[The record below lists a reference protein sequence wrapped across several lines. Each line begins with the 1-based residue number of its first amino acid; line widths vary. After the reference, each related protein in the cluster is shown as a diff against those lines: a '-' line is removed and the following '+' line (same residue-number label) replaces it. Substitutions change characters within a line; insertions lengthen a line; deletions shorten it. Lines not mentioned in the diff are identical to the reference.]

1 MLTNKSGWCYAF
13 YRVNANRRIALFKD
27 IGDTLRD
34 YAIVGTCIG
43 GVSVLIKPFISIK
56 QTIRDAVISF
66 VISMLTG
73 LLLEY
78 FNIPYSVKVGLSGV
92 AGLFAVRLYM
102 IGESLLKKVQDNP
115 EIVIDRIKDK
125 LD

>member
-1 MLTNKSGWCYAF
+1 M
-13 YRVNANRRIALFKD
+13 FKD
-27 IGDTLRD
+27 IGETLRD

-43 GVSVLIKPFISIK
+43 GVSVLIKPFVSIK

-66 VISMLTG
+66 IFSMLAG

-78 FNIPYSVKVGLSGV
+78 VDIPYSVKVGLSGIV
-92 AGLFAVRLYM
+92 GLFAVRLYM
-102 IGESLLKKVQDNP
+102 IIESVLKKVEENP
-115 EIVIDRIKDK
+115 DVVIDKIKNK